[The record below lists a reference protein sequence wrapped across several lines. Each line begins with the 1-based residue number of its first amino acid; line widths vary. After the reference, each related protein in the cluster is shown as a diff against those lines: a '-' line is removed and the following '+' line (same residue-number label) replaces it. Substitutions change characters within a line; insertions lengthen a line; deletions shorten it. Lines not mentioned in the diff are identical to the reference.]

1 MRASLGHLQFEQ
13 LDNLV
18 LDAWVRDHIKRR
30 YQPGTINKHI
40 FLLNRLLNMAKHWG
54 FIDHN
59 RFENRLIKRLP
70 LGDYKQRFLSTDE
83 IAAVLRSAE
92 QDQHPFIH
100 CIIKLLVLTGARSGE
115 ARLARWCDV
124 DLHKRIWTV
133 PVSRAR
139 VFYVN
144 QRLERVLSRYWT
156 VVRNPAPNGPLFQ
169 TQQGGHFSA
178 NTMSQLFLI
187 IYSAAGLEGCSSHS
201 GRRSFITRLADQG
214 VAVHLLAA
222 LAGHRSIQTTQR
234 YITVNDALLAR
245 AVELA

>member
-1 MRASLGHLQFEQ
+1 MPAAKLITEAEFKRALSICSSRRHSTRDQTILQ
-13 LDNLV
+13 
-18 LDAWVRDHIKRR
+18 
-30 YQPGTINKHI
+30 
-40 FLLNRLLNMAKHWG
+40 
-54 FIDHN
+54 
-59 RFENRLIKRLP
+59 
-70 LGDYKQRFLSTDE
+70 LSYLAGLRACE
-83 IAAVLRSAE
+83 IAALTVADVYTADGSVKSTVTLSAA
-92 QDQHPFIH
+92 QT
-100 CIIKLLVLTGARSGE
+100 KG
-115 ARLARWCDV
+115 
-124 DLHKRIWTV
+124 
-133 PVSRAR
+133 SRAR

-169 TQQGGHFSA
+169 TQLGTAFSA